1 MGRIPEEIVEEV
13 LSRTDML
20 QVMQQYVALKRT
32 GANFKGLCPFHNE
45 KTPSFYVHPGKG
57 IYKCFGCGAG
67 GNIYQFVMELEGWS
81 FPEAVRQLAGR
92 VGVEIPETSDEDAAA
107 AKKRAEARQLYTGMM
122 EKARRFYERALWDGE
137 SEDSARARKYLEE
150 RGIGEEVARD
160 FGLGYAPPGWQNL
173 LDYMQREE
181 GIHSV
186 LVERAGMALT
196 RQGGSGH
203 YDRFRDRVM
212 FPVIDIWGNT
222 LAFGGRVLP
231 GDDGPKYINS
241 SETKFYV
248 KGRHLSGLHAA
259 KRAIQQDGWAL
270 LVEGN
275 FDVISLHAAGFAQA
289 VAPMGTAFTDRQA
302 RLLKRYAS
310 KVYIAF
316 DGDSAGASATMRCI
330 EALEI
335 ADLEGWVIR
344 FAPGEDPDTFIRE
357 AGAKGL
363 EKKIEEEAEPLIG
376 WALDHV
382 LPTGEENLSIEERV
396 KLLEKAAEIM
406 KYVRN
411 PVVWRHYAEDIASR
425 RLDIEPRLV
434 KRYLKKPE
442 EMRPEVEKALTPSQE
457 ERASAGSIELDKTE
471 FSLLSI
477 MLSHP
482 GWLKGFLEEQLEN
495 LLRSAELA
503 QLLHRI
509 HAHVQS
515 HDGEL
520 KPAVLLSSIEH
531 PGVHALVAEAL
542 AASAGDRL
550 YDGVAFDKLEDL
562 EEKATSLYQDILRA
576 LKYDWATRSLE
587 VVKKQ
592 LTELDM
598 STQREAWIEVFEQQ
612 RQLEQFRKEHAANAS
627 SKVAR

>member
-92 VGVEIPETSDEDAAA
+92 VGVEIPEASDEDAAA

-122 EKARRFYERALWDGE
+122 EKARRFYERALWDKQSAE
-137 SEDSARARKYLEE
+137 SERARKYLRD
-150 RGIGEEVARD
+150 RGVSEEVARD

-181 GIHSV
+181 GINNV

-248 KGRHLSGLHAA
+248 KGRHLFGLHAA

-344 FAPGEDPDTFIRE
+344 FKPGEDPDTFVRE
-357 AGAKGL
+357 AGAEALK
-363 EKKIEEEAEPLIG
+363 KKIEEEAEPLIG

-425 RLDIEPRLV
+425 RLDIDPRLV
-434 KRYLKKPE
+434 KRYLKKPD

-457 ERASAGSIELDKTE
+457 ERASRGSIELDKTE

-482 GWLKGFLEEQLEN
+482 GWLDGFLSEQLEN

-509 HAHVQS
+509 QAHVRS
-515 HDGEL
+515 HQGEL
-520 KPAVLLSSIEH
+520 KPAALLSSLEH
-531 PGVHALVAEAL
+531 PGVQSLVAEAL

-562 EEKATSLYQDILRA
+562 EEKAASLYQDILRS

-587 VVKKQ
+587 VIKKQ

-612 RQLEQFRKEHAANAS
+612 RQLEQFRKEHAANAG